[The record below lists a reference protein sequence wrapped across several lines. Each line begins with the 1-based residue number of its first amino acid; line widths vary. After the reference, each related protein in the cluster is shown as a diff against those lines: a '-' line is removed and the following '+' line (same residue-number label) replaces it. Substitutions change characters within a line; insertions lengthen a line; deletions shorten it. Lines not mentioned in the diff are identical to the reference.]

1 MGAGCATSGYRRRV
15 TTFDADVVTAVLTH
29 MNDDHPDDSLRIVR
43 AFGRPQAT
51 AAEMVGLDEH
61 GGIWW
66 VEVVDEG
73 GGDGSELRV
82 AWPGGPIGER
92 AEIRREVVALH
103 DEARRRLGE
112 TG

>member
-1 MGAGCATSGYRRRV
+1 MPDEV
-15 TTFDADVVTAVLTH
+15 FDDAVVSAVLAH

-43 AFGRPQAT
+43 AFGRPHAT

-66 VEVVDEG
+66 VETVDEA

-82 AWPGGPIGER
+82 EWPSRPVTER
-92 AEIRREVVALH
+92 AGLRSAVVALH
-103 DEARRRLGE
+103 DEALRRLG
-112 TG
+112 

>member
-1 MGAGCATSGYRRRV
+1 M
-15 TTFDADVVTAVLTH
+15 TFDPAVVDAVLAH
-29 MNDDHPDDSLRIVR
+29 MNDDHADDSLRIVR

-82 AWPGGPIGER
+82 EWPGAPLAER
-92 AEIRREVVALH
+92 ADIRRAVVELH
-103 DEARRRLGE
+103 DEAVRRLG
-112 TG
+112 GS

>member
-1 MGAGCATSGYRRRV
+1 M
-15 TTFDADVVTAVLTH
+15 TFDPAVVEAVLAH
-29 MNDDHPDDSLRIVR
+29 MNDDHRDDNLRIVQ

-61 GGIWW
+61 GGVWW
-66 VEVVDEG
+66 VEVVDEA

-82 AWPGGPIGER
+82 PWPSGTIAER

-103 DEARRRLGE
+103 DEAVRRLG
-112 TG
+112 